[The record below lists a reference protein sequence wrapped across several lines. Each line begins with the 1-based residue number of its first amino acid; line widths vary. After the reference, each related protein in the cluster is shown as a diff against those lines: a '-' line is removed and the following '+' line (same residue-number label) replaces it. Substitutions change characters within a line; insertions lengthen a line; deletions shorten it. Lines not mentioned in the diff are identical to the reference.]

1 MRMLAKALVDGKNP
15 TPLGTWQNDVNSDGA
30 GILSNSAAALGIL
43 PKQRRLSSAP

>member
-1 MRMLAKALVDGKNP
+1 MLAKALVDGKNP